1 MKPGGWLSFLLYHQA
16 LTPEDIYAAVNAL
29 TAEQLQVIAAD
40 IFAPDR
46 LTTLIYQPQ

>member
-1 MKPGGWLSFLLYHQA
+1 LYHQA